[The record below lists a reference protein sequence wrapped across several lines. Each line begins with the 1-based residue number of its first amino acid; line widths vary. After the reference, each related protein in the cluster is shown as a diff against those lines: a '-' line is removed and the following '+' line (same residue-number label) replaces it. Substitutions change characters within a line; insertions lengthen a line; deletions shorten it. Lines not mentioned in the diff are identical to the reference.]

1 MIDKTYENLKKL
13 VGKKFDGEEIICC
26 FEDTDNYVFVDKRPG
41 GDYYDYSA
49 YEDTVDSKSYLF
61 KVDENGIITDVFD

>member
-26 FEDTDNYVFVDKRPG
+26 FEDAEEYVFVEHSPG
-41 GDYYDYSA
+41 MDYYDYIA
-49 YEDTVDSKSYLF
+49 YTDVKGSPNYIF
-61 KVDENGIITDVFD
+61 KVDENNIITAVFA